1 MSAADERFQEF
12 VRSRAAP
19 LHRAAYLLCGDWHLA
34 DDLVQEALAKTYR
47 HWRRVQGADNPDA
60 YVRRILINEVNR
72 YFQRHR
78 HFPEPID
85 VTNRAHDPADPTHA
99 DASGELARRDLLL
112 TALLALP
119 ERQRATVVLRYLE
132 GMTEA
137 ETADI
142 LGCSEGTVKSQ
153 TSRALHA
160 LNHLISRQELPL

>member
-1 MSAADERFQEF
+1 MSGAEEQFREF

-34 DDLVQEALAKTYR
+34 DDLVQEALAKTFR
-47 HWRRVQGADNPDA
+47 HWRRVQLADSPDA

-72 YFQRHR
+72 
-78 HFPEPID
+78 HFER
-85 VTNRAHDPADPTHA
+85 NRRTPTPVDLHSRRQDPADHSQP
-99 DASGELARRDLLL
+99 DASGALARRDQLL

-132 GMTEA
+132 GMSEA
-137 ETADI
+137 ETAAI

-153 TSRALHA
+153 TSRALNT
-160 LNHLISRQELPL
+160 LSQLISRQESTL